1 MRLFR
6 FTLLQSY
13 FIFLKKHKS
22 KALRIINLGIF
33 LSVFAASSAFISF
46 VIEQKISNKQ
56 TELINY
62 QIDIRSSN
70 SIISKFEFLMS
81 RYHTEY
87 EIEYTDLSD
96 KYLISETK
104 LLSRI
109 ENVHDFYSP
118 YIYINLKDLKYIEEL
133 FAEFEMEVDN
143 FRDPI
148 YQELFDIVRN
158 YYGDAEADNYIDNVI
173 EFSEDY
179 KKVKKINFE
188 DYSNKKIP
196 SLADLVDEIIFY
208 EDLHVNIS
216 SDIYDDYNDTRMFSR
231 SVLYWIE
238 GLIKVFRALKASE
251 EEEIDK
257 LNNEIIDLS
266 KKEKNII
273 LITFFFQFIIFAIIQ
288 IFEVGSISYQFR
300 KLK

>member
-118 YIYINLKDLKYIEEL
+118 
-133 FAEFEMEVDN
+133 
-143 FRDPI
+143 
-148 YQELFDIVRN
+148 
-158 YYGDAEADNYIDNVI
+158 
-173 EFSEDY
+173 
-179 KKVKKINFE
+179 
-188 DYSNKKIP
+188 
-196 SLADLVDEIIFY
+196 
-208 EDLHVNIS
+208 
-216 SDIYDDYNDTRMFSR
+216 
-231 SVLYWIE
+231 
-238 GLIKVFRALKASE
+238 
-251 EEEIDK
+251 
-257 LNNEIIDLS
+257 
-266 KKEKNII
+266 
-273 LITFFFQFIIFAIIQ
+273 
-288 IFEVGSISYQFR
+288 
-300 KLK
+300 